1 MPKKTLSD
9 EHKKKISE
17 SMKSTK
23 NHAFGKPL
31 SSEHKYKIR
40 LSMIQHWKNKR
51 KECQSL
57 Y

>member
-1 MPKKTLSD
+1 MKKRTLS
-9 EHKKKISE
+9 ENHKRKISE
-17 SMKSTK
+17 SMKSTR

-40 LSMIQHWKNKR
+40 LSMIEYWKNVK
-51 KECQSL
+51 KNK